1 MNKVLSA
8 LFILISLNAIQACK
22 KTVVE
27 SSTKTKTGTGQ
38 LVLTILKK
46 KNNSVELAVIN
57 ANVKLYVSEY
67 DRSNNGST
75 YKLSTTDSNGVCRF
89 SALEKDLYYAIVSHT
104 SYGSMKQIITVQQSA
119 IGYNTYVYP

>member
-1 MNKVLSA
+1 MNKVVSA
-8 LFILISLNAIQACK
+8 LFILILLNAIQACK

-27 SSTKTKTGTGQ
+27 SSTKTNTGTGQ

-57 ANVKLYVSEY
+57 ANVKLYFSEY

-75 YKLSTTDSNGVCRF
+75 YKQSTTDSNGVCRF
-89 SALEKDLYYAIVSHT
+89 SALDKDLYYAIVSHN
-104 SYGSMKQIITVQQSA
+104 SYGSMQQTLTVQQNA